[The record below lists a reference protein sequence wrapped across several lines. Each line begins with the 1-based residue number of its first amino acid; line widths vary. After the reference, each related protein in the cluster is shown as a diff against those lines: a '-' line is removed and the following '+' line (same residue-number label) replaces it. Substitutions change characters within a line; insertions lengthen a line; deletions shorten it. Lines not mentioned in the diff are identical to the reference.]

1 MEMFNLFFSSYE
13 NNVRKC
19 LEKHAELLQKFTDL
33 SAVVQQVV
41 LCGIRM
47 FELPFCM
54 QIVEHVYKKKKKTSF
69 TVFFI

>member
-1 MEMFNLFFSSYE
+1 MMFNLFFSTSE

-19 LEKHAELLQKFTDL
+19 LEKDAERLRKFIDFT
-33 SAVVQQVV
+33 AIVQGVV

-54 QIVEHVYKKKKKTSF
+54 QIVKRIQKKKLTSF